1 MRPKRYFRLSMS
13 EEGSTVYVRATN
25 ARLRDLQLHEH
36 MRTFGEIA
44 SVWVPW
50 KAGDKRSFGFITF
63 RESTVATMVV
73 KASPHIIGGSEVIC
87 ELKTSQLPKNVGQN
101 RRQKQ
106 DSASDGDGGFSVSDF
121 LKPIDQGQHC
131 WAQYL
136 APSLLKEELQLP
148 AGLLAE
154 IHQGPSVRAWCRY
167 ASSRIPCLRGAPI
180 PPGRPG
186 HAPAYA
192 DPPGNP

>member
-1 MRPKRYFRLSMS
+1 MS

-136 APSLLKEELQLP
+136 APSLLKEELQQL
-148 AGLLAE
+148 
-154 IHQGPSVRAWCRY
+154 SVFLDNDLENRLKLSNAKLY
-167 ASSRIPCLRGAPI
+167 I
-180 PPGRPG
+180 
-186 HAPAYA
+186 
-192 DPPGNP
+192 